1 MVERDE
7 KKVESGTAGR
17 AGTKEPVEGEVVEPR
32 HVLYE
37 WSSDQ
42 RAFRR
47 LKKRQYL
54 IVLASVVIF
63 MVVLAILGHYWLMA
77 ALAALMFLLY
87 AVGTVPPVKVTHVIT
102 NHGIE
107 TNNMKYEWEKL
118 TSYWFG
124 KREDQKYLNIETNIS
139 FPGRLIM
146 LVDDEQLMK
155 VHEVLMN
162 RLIYSDMRGQSRF
175 SSFLEGSWINMIEEG
190 VGKEDSKE
198 KVGDVKGS
206 VGK

>member
-1 MVERDE
+1 MVDREE
-7 KKVESGTAGR
+7 KKVKDSTVR
-17 AGTKEPVEGEVVEPR
+17 RIDTKKTVENEVIEPR
-32 HVLYE
+32 RVLYK
-37 WSSDQ
+37 WTSDQ

-54 IVLASVVIF
+54 TVLASVVIF
-63 MVVLAILGHYWLMA
+63 MVVLAILGHYWFIA

-107 TNNMKYEWEKL
+107 TNDMKYGWEKVRL
-118 TSYWFG
+118 YWFG
-124 KREDQKYLNIETNIS
+124 KRNDQKYLNIETSIS

-146 LVDDEQLMK
+146 LVDDEQLVNIHK
-155 VHEVLMN
+155 ILEN
-162 RLIYSDMRGQSRF
+162 RLEYSDLRGQSWL
-175 SSFLEGSWINMIEEG
+175 SVLLDGKWINMVEG
-190 VGKEDSKE
+190 SSEKEGGNGSAGKLNN
-198 KVGDVKGS
+198 S